1 MCSSLFYNFKGNLVN
16 NAQLLVRCPPKQ
28 GVYTLDDL
36 LWVYFVF
43 QCCLLCKFGVLEL
56 TRGESVAKLPPAGSL
71 LGLISA
77 YHFLG
82 EKYSPK
88 LGDFT
93 PSFWWCSSPI
103 KDGCIPERNNGKMGY
118 DMKKFLNLEGKPY
131 TKCLNCQQRTEKQ
144 CGPRTSSMPLLA
156 WCEYMRAM
164 KEANHLTNLEI
175 EKRSGVSIKTIE
187 KLMALNCDQDIM
199 RDTARRIEEAI
210 MGSPAQ
216 FPCYL
221 EFASNAPEAS
231 EKLSK
236 ALIDL
241 ERALNDNEDYRNAMN
256 NVQAMHA
263 VELQAIRDECD
274 AKIAYLRAQL
284 EREQRDND
292 NLWAEIN
299 RKSKMIDMLLEK
311 QNALL
316 TPQG

>member
-1 MCSSLFYNFKGNLVN
+1 MIRSCLMFARFNNVAMFCMIFCALCSVS
-16 NAQLLVRCPPKQ
+16 
-28 GVYTLDDL
+28 T
-36 LWVYFVF
+36 
-43 QCCLLCKFGVLEL
+43 GVLL
-56 TRGESVAKLPPAGSL
+56 YQIGVFRTDPGESVAKLPPAGSL
-71 LGLISA
+71 LGLISY
-77 YHFLG
+77 YHFVLG
-82 EKYSPK
+82 KYSPK

-93 PSFWWCSSPI
+93 PSFWWISFPI
-103 KDGCIPERNNGKMGY
+103 KDGCNPKRNNRKMGY

-131 TKCLNCQQRTEKQ
+131 TKCLNCPHRTEKQ
-144 CGPRTSSMPLLA
+144 CGPRTSSMSLLA

-175 EKRSGVSIKTIE
+175 EKRSGVSVKTIE

-210 MGSPAQ
+210 MGSTEQ

-221 EFASNAPEAS
+221 EFASSAPEAS

-263 VELQAIRDECD
+263 VELQAIRDECNT
-274 AKIAYLRAQL
+274 KIAYLRAQL

-299 RKSKMIDMLLEK
+299 RKSKIIDMLLEK

-316 TPQG
+316 PTQG